1 MDFTIPAEI
10 EALKSE
16 TKRFIEEEVQPY
28 EDLIEREARIPPELL
43 DKFRRRGYFGTNTP
57 KEYGGLG
64 LGMLGNCLIVEEFGR
79 ASIAIMYTVS
89 MNIHIGSKAI
99 YFDGSEALKRRYL
112 PPLARGELIGCYALT
127 EPGAGSDPASMKTA
141 AVKSKGAYMLNGKK
155 CFITNAPIADV
166 FTVFAVTDKEAK
178 TSKRITAF
186 VIEKGTPGL
195 SIGKIHEMCG
205 GRGSFHSEVI
215 LEDCRVPRENV
226 IGIEG
231 RSFITAMKC
240 LDDGRLN
247 WAAYSNGTTERL
259 LEMCVKYA
267 RERIQF
273 GKPIGKNQAIQW
285 MLADIK
291 TELEAAKALTY
302 NIAWRYDQGQMERH
316 GSAMA
321 KLFTSELVW
330 KAADMAVEIHGGLGY
345 CKDLPVERI
354 LRDVRIIRALEG
366 TSEIMR
372 LVIARN
378 LLAEGKK

>member
-1 MDFTIPAEI
+1 MDFTLSPEI
-10 EALKSE
+10 EKLKSE

-28 EDLIEREARIPPELL
+28 EDLIEREARIPPEILE
-43 DKFRRRGYFGTNTP
+43 KFRRRGYFGTNTP

-79 ASIAIMYTVS
+79 TSIAIMYTVS

-99 YFDGSEALKRRYL
+99 YFDGSEEQKKRYL

-127 EPGAGSDPASMKTA
+127 EPAAGSDPANMKTT
-141 AVKSKGAYMLNGKK
+141 AVKSKGAYIINGKK

-178 TSKRITAF
+178 TSQRITAF

-195 SIGKIHEMCG
+195 SIGKIHDMCG

-215 LEDCRVPRENV
+215 LEDCRIPKENV

-231 RSFITAMKC
+231 KGFITAMKC

-259 LEMCVKYA
+259 LEMSVKYA

-273 GKPIGKNQAIQW
+273 GKPIGNNQAIQW
-285 MLADIK
+285 MLADTK
-291 TELEAAKALTY
+291 AELQAAKMLTY
-302 NIAWRYDQGQMERH
+302 NTAWKYDQGIIEPDD
-316 GSAMA
+316 SAMS
-321 KLFTSELVW
+321 KLLTSELEEA
-330 KAADMAVEIHGGLGY
+330 KDEEEEEEIKKRLKKLG
-345 CKDLPVERI
+345 
-354 LRDVRIIRALEG
+354 
-366 TSEIMR
+366 
-372 LVIARN
+372 N
-378 LLAEGKK
+378 L